1 MQNEQGGM
9 CEKIRDQYDLAIK
22 NWYIKYGDLGM
33 HHRVEHAFM
42 KQGPAVSV
50 VECQNPLPN
59 LVSNMKF
66 RG

>member
-42 KQGPAVSV
+42 KQGRRQSV
-50 VECQNPLPN
+50 LSSVKILCPTLFPI
-59 LVSNMKF
+59 
-66 RG
+66 